1 MGKTFNEP
9 NSVFTSDFVP
19 SSHTYMDLVVDVNNN
34 IQIVFV
40 TLSDSTEGEG
50 SDHGD
55 SGKILNVSVLNK
67 TGNKLGELAFSSK
80 QNEEIS
86 NPSLIPLLNGIM
98 IGFSIGYNF
107 NIITM
112 RL

>member
-50 SDHGD
+50 SGHGD

-86 NPSLIPLLNGIM
+86 NPSLIPILDGTM
-98 IGFSIGYNF
+98 MGFSTGDKF
-107 NIITM
+107 NILAM
-112 RL
+112 RS